1 MDPRPVV
8 LFLPFVL
15 SAISALS
22 AQTPTPEA
30 PPPPKPAPAAP
41 AVKLSGYLQ
50 ARETWQQGI
59 GLTGSINRARL
70 AASGTVAPSVT
81 YRVQGEFRTGT
92 VGTGRASVSLQDAYI
107 RITRERWAILAG
119 QFKTPFTR
127 EFIASLA
134 DLETADRSTVVDSL
148 APKRDIGLM
157 GEYMIVK
164 AVTAYAGVFNGEG
177 QNVTAN
183 RDSTVLGIGRVVV
196 RPVAHLSLGV
206 NAARYFGDSTR
217 YGADANYEDERTVV
231 RAEYVAQSRAAA
243 GGDDDQGWSVL
254 GAVTPVPEVQ
264 LVAKYETFERPG
276 VSDQQKNQAWTAGA
290 NLFPLGRA
298 TRFTVEYRSREIGD
312 PGVRRGQIL
321 AQAQVKF

>member
-1 MDPRPVV
+1 MIPRPVV
-8 LFLPFVL
+8 LSVL
-15 SAISALS
+15 AILCATSILW
-22 AQTPTPEA
+22 AQTPTPEP

-41 AVKLSGYLQ
+41 AVKLSGYIQ
-50 ARETWQQGI
+50 ARETWQQDI

-81 YRVQGEFRTGT
+81 YRVQGEFRTGS
-92 VGTGRASVSLQDAYI
+92 VGTGKASVSLQDAYI
-107 RITRERWAILAG
+107 RFTRERWAIQAG

-127 EFIASLA
+127 EFLTSLA
-134 DLETADRSTVVDSL
+134 DLETADRSTAVDSL

-157 GEYMIVK
+157 GEYTIVK

-196 RPVAHLSLGV
+196 RPVAHVSLGV
-206 NAARYFGDSTR
+206 NAARYFADSTR
-217 YGADANYEDERTVV
+217 YGADANYEDERVVV
-231 RAEYVAQSRAAA
+231 RGEYVAQSRDGTGA
-243 GGDDDQGWSVL
+243 DDDRGWFVL
-254 GAVTPVPEVQ
+254 GAFTPVPDVQ
-264 LVAKYETFERPG
+264 LVAKYESFERPG
-276 VSDQQKNQAWTAGA
+276 LSDQQKNRAWTAGA

-298 TRFTVEYRSREIGD
+298 TRFTVEYRSRKIGD
-312 PGVRRGQIL
+312 PGVRKGQVL